1 MQSDKPIVLDELPQA
16 AQLSIAVGVYAARLL
31 SCRFCG
37 PHDGVRRCGNRG
49 FQPFQEGNRAIQ
61 HGEYPP
67 NAHKAAVD
75 QESSGK
81 TSTFEATE
89 RVLAPF
95 KRGRQNYQ
103 EPQLSRK

>member
-1 MQSDKPIVLDELPQA
+1 VLDELPQA
-16 AQLSIAVGVYAARLL
+16 AQLSIAVGVYTTGLL
-31 SCRFCG
+31 SGRFCVM
-37 PHDGVRRCGNRG
+37 HDGVRRWNRG

-89 RVLAPF
+89 RILAPF
-95 KRGRQNYQ
+95 KRARQNYQ